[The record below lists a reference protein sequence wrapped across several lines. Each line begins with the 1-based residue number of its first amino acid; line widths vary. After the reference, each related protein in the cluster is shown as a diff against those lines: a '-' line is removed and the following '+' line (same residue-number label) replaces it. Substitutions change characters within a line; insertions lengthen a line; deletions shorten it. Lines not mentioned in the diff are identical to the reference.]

1 MNLSG
6 VISQLISLFLMMF
19 VGYAVARA
27 GIMTPEFRARLSS
40 YTLSCVAPFAILSAV
55 LESDSTPMTMLSA
68 VGVSFVFYVFMV
80 IFAAILVRLVRTKKE
95 DRGWDQLML
104 IFTNVGFM
112 GIPVIQSIYGTDG
125 VARLSMFILMFNLFF
140 FSYGVLLIASGEK
153 INFKAMINPCIIG
166 ALCGLFCGTTGFHFP
181 AVIEDTMAAIG
192 AMNTPLA
199 MMIIGGS
206 VAHSDVRAALRNPRL
221 YRVTALR
228 MLAMPVLILLVM
240 IPLPLDRMLVGISV
254 LLAAMPIAGNCSMVA
269 NIYAPGDMS
278 SSHATIIST
287 LLSAATLPL
296 VCALLTA
303 LL

>member
-1 MNLSG
+1 
-6 VISQLISLFLMMF
+6 MMF

-40 YTLSCVAPFAILSAV
+40 YTLSCVAPFAILSAG

>member
-296 VCALLTA
+296 VWALLTA

>member
-6 VISQLISLFLMMF
+6 VITQLISLFLMMF
-19 VGYAVARA
+19 VGYLVARA

-55 LESDSTPMTMLSA
+55 LESDSTPVTMLSA
-68 VGVSFVFYVFMV
+68 VGVSFVFYIFMV
-80 IFAAILVRLVRTKKE
+80 ILAALLVRLARTKKE
-95 DRGWDQLML
+95 ERGWDQLML

-112 GIPVIQSIYGTDG
+112 GIPVIQSVYGADG

-140 FSYGVLLIASGEK
+140 FSYGILLIASGEK
-153 INFKAMINPCIIG
+153 INFKAMLNPCIVG
-166 ALCGLFCGTTGFHFP
+166 ALCGLLCGTTGLRFP
-181 AVIEDTMAAIG
+181 AVIEDTMASIG

-206 VAHSDVRAALRNPRL
+206 VAHSDVFAALRNPRL

-228 MLAMPVLILLVM
+228 MLVMPVLIMLAML
-240 IPLPLDRMLVGISV
+240 PLPFDRMLVGISV
-254 LLAAMPIAGNCSMVA
+254 LLAAMPIGGNCSMVA

-287 LLSAATLPL
+287 LSSAVTLPL
-296 VCALLTA
+296 ICALLTA
-303 LL
+303 VL